1 MWFPSSQGN
10 SYEGK
15 RNYMEFA
22 RKNFFFV
29 YVIDMK
35 QYNIS
40 SLHAVL
46 QFFMEDLWRLIIH
59 QQLILWICLG
69 IGWMGLD
76 KKKGGGLFICLI
88 LILPTN

>member
-10 SYEGK
+10 SYKGK

-22 RKNFFFV
+22 RKKKNVVF
-29 YVIDMK
+29 VIDMK

-46 QFFMEDLWRLIIH
+46 QFFMENL
-59 QQLILWICLG
+59 
-69 IGWMGLD
+69 
-76 KKKGGGLFICLI
+76 
-88 LILPTN
+88 